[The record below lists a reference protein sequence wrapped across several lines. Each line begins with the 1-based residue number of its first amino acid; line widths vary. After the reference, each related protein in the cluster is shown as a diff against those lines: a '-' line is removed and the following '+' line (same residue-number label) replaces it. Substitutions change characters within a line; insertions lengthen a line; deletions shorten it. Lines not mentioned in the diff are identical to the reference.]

1 MRWYSKKKK
10 KSTLENKWL
19 FYHFPNDWTKCT
31 FRGIHKLVK
40 MPLKLQIFLA
50 LKFYSQ
56 PDTIVNCIDIALIF
70 FTVFISLENLKMNLT
85 IVNNILRGT
94 CVGTYSSR
102 MSWIYR
108 FRFKKKSW
116 LIFSQ
121 FYFSLWREF

>member
-1 MRWYSKKKK
+1 
-10 KSTLENKWL
+10 
-19 FYHFPNDWTKCT
+19 
-31 FRGIHKLVK
+31 

-102 MSWIYR
+102 MS
-108 FRFKKKSW
+108 
-116 LIFSQ
+116 
-121 FYFSLWREF
+121 